1 MENLEQYIKDNLEQ
15 MSSCEMPQGHKQ
27 RFMAKLQMP
36 QRRKITFWNRKR
48 ILSIATAAAVVAII
62 LSPPAQDIIYNWQIK
77 KCAQQIYTQES
88 LILQMLGEDEQY
100 MINNLKTIT
109 EEAVPLADQL
119 PPELS
124 PKKRAEILIQY
135 YKAKTASLKRI
146 KTLYAM
152 GADTETDY

>member
-15 MSSCEMPQGHKQ
+15 INNCEMPQGHKQ
-27 RFMAKLQMP
+27 RFMAKLQTP

-48 ILSIATAAAVVAII
+48 ILSITTAAAVAAII
-62 LSPPAQDIIYNWQIK
+62 ISPLARNIIYNWQIK
-77 KCAQQIYTQES
+77 KCVQQIRIEES
-88 LILQMLGEDEQY
+88 QIMQMLGEDEQY
-100 MINNLKTIT
+100 MVNNLKTIT

-124 PKKRAEILIQY
+124 QKERTKILIQY
-135 YKAKTASLKRI
+135 YKAKTESLKKI